1 MVQILKKERKEKIER
16 AALDEFM
23 LKGFLNASM
32 RSIAQNAQ
40 ISTSNLYNYFE
51 SKEKLFYSITDEVYI
66 IINNLVKDLTQT
78 EREIGRENFFERVSN
93 LIAKPIRNLIKNH
106 REKFL
111 LIMEGSQGTKY
122 ENFQEK
128 LVIIIEKHF
137 TEHLLAIETTVTQ
150 DLADTF
156 IFHILARNLLE
167 GLLEIS
173 RHYVNDKWVDF
184 NVEALMKYHVDG
196 MAQFFN

>member
-32 RSIAQNAQ
+32 RKIAQNAQ

-51 SKEKLFYSITDEVYI
+51 SKEKLFYSITDGVYT
-66 IINNLVKDLTQT
+66 IINTLVKDLTRT
-78 EREIGRENFFERVSN
+78 EREIGREIFFEQVSN
-93 LIAKPIRNLIKNH
+93 LIAKPIMKLIKNH

-122 ENFQEK
+122 ENYQEE

-137 TEHLLAIETTVTQ
+137 TEHFHTMENIETQ

-196 MAQFFN
+196 MSQFFK